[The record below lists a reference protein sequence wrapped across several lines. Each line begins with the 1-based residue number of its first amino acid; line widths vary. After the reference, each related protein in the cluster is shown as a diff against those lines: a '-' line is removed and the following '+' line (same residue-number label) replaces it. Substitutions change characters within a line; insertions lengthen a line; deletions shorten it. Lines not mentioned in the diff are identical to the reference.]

1 MVVIINLLM
10 FLFKCYFLR
19 VSYMNIVFIL
29 FPPQYFSPLSYSYCV
44 LFLFL
49 LKLLLLHPD
58 THIEKGIGGHW
69 CYGREDGNGR
79 GGRNNDAWKC
89 IQKAG
94 KMAQQLRALTALL
107 GVLSSIPSKHMELT
121 TICNVIWCLLLVFL
135 KTVTHIH
142 KINE

>member
-79 GGRNNDAWKC
+79 GGIGAKGTWKRRKKKNK
-89 IQKAG
+89 QKIIG
-94 KMAQQLRALTALL
+94 
-107 GVLSSIPSKHMELT
+107 MEGR
-121 TICNVIWCLLLVFL
+121 
-135 KTVTHIH
+135 K
-142 KINE
+142 E